1 MKRVAFIILFVSL
14 QITNAQY
21 KIADGTELLSLQKV
35 PMEKIYMHASSPLLF
50 SGEYLYYKLYCINA
64 QTNKF
69 SNISRMAYVSLLN
82 ERGEPVFEHKIRL
95 DKGLGQG
102 DHFINTDV
110 PSGNYKLVAYTQ
122 WMKNGAL
129 EQVFKDD
136 VAIVNPYLVDQA
148 AILKQD
154 TESPE
159 ISSTAGTGEK
169 PIDTVDN
176 ASSELLQLQLDTLT
190 FEPRQKIVLTLRNY
204 KGNLGH
210 GQYSIAVKKSEQLA
224 VRPRMDTETFT
235 KRYLSVNKRIPQTI
249 GDSIFLP
256 EQRGELIFG
265 RVTNG
270 NNSLP
275 AVGKEVVISVP
286 GQEFLLKLATTDQE
300 GYFFTYL
307 RKEYQTP
314 LAIFQVLG
322 EGEYDIEIGQRRDLP
337 FASMEFGDFTIDPSD
352 AAAIKERS
360 VQNQIENAY
369 FEVKPDSILQPDPID
384 PFDGGVPEVF
394 NLDEYTRFPTLQETL
409 IEILNTVGYRT
420 GKDGHDYIRVAQDFE
435 KFNEP
440 YNDYPAIVLIDG
452 VFIPDHGSI
461 KDFKADQIKTIK
473 VLRDQLILGAKQYQ
487 GIVSIETVNGDHY
500 EAFQGTNATVSSIE
514 LPKPKKNYFRQ
525 SYSGEDDTYQ
535 RIPDYRRL
543 LLWEPQVDLSGT
555 EATFEFYTSDITG
568 DFDIF
573 LEGFTTYGKPISIKK
588 SFTVT
593 KTQTPIN
600 N

>member
-1 MKRVAFIILFVSL
+1 MKRIVFIILFVGF
-14 QITNAQY
+14 QVANAQY
-21 KIADGTELLSLQKV
+21 KISDGTELLNLQKV
-35 PMEKIYMHASSPLLF
+35 PMEKMYVHASSPLLF

-64 QTNKF
+64 QTNKL
-69 SNISRMAYVSLLN
+69 SSISRMAYVSLVN
-82 ERGEPVFEHKIRL
+82 DKGEPVFEHKIRL
-95 DKGLGQG
+95 EKGMGQS

-122 WMKNGAL
+122 WMKNGGLA
-129 EQVFKDD
+129 QVFKDD
-136 VAIVNPYLVDQA
+136 IAIVNPYLADQS
-148 AILKQD
+148 AILRQNAQD
-154 TESPE
+154 KE
-159 ISSTAGTGEK
+159 ISVKSNDRKDPDLKQEERN
-169 PIDTVDN
+169 D
-176 ASSELLQLQLDTLT
+176 LLQLQLDTLT
-190 FEPRQKIVLTLRNY
+190 FVTRQKVMLTLRNY

-210 GQYSIAVKKSEQLA
+210 GQYSIAVKKREQLA
-224 VRPRMDTETFT
+224 VRPRMDAETFT
-235 KRYLSVNKRIPQTI
+235 DRYLSVNKRIPQTI

-265 RVTNG
+265 RVIDDV
-270 NNSLP
+270 NNLP
-275 AVGKEVVISVP
+275 AVGKEVIISVP
-286 GQEFLLKLATTDQE
+286 GQEFLLKLATTDQN

-307 RKEYQTP
+307 RKEYKTP
-314 LAIFQVLG
+314 LTIFQVLDQ
-322 EGEYDIEIGQRRDLP
+322 GEYSIDIGRQEDLP
-337 FASMEFGDFTIDPSD
+337 FDSMKFGNFTIDPSD

-360 VQNQIENAY
+360 IQNQIENAY
-369 FEVKPDSILQPDPID
+369 FEVKPDSILQPDSID

-461 KDFKADQIKTIK
+461 KDFKAEQVKTIK

-487 GIVSIETVNGDHY
+487 GIVSIETLNGDY
-500 EAFQGTNATVSSIE
+500 YYGFQRNNSIVSDLE
-514 LPKPKKNYFRQ
+514 LPKTEKNYFRQ
-525 SYSGEDDTYQ
+525 SYSQESDINR

-555 EATFEFYTSDITG
+555 EANFEFYTSDITG
-568 DFDIF
+568 DFDIY
-573 LEGFTTYGKPISIKK
+573 LEGFTTYGKPISMKK
-588 SFTVT
+588 SFVVT
-593 KTQTPIN
+593 KSKTPIN